1 MLTLYLLALTAL
13 SGTAVRAGNM
23 VLVLYALKL
32 DASAFV
38 IGLLGSMF
46 AVLPMLFSMPA
57 GRLADRYGSRAL
69 LLVCIVGSGLGLL
82 VPWWFPGITAAFIA
96 AALIGLS
103 LAMVVPLQNLMGL
116 ISTPATR
123 ARNFANFSLGMGV
136 ANLLGP
142 LIGGFFVDLAGP
154 ATTCLY
160 LSLLNVVAVAMLLL
174 WGHRLPRAPAAAA
187 KARGSV
193 YAILK
198 IADVRRTVATSSLIN
213 VGRDLYQVYFP
224 VYAHGVGLSASLI
237 GVVLATNFGAELTVR
252 LFLARL
258 LKKLREEQLLSYSF
272 FIGAVSL
279 ALMPFF
285 ESVYV
290 LIALSFMLGLGMGC
304 GQPIITML
312 MYSYSPVGRTGEA
325 LGLRMTFI
333 HLTKLIG
340 PAAFGAIGSAL
351 GLAAMFV
358 VNAAVMA
365 GGGMLSRPRKGR
377 QLEETPPSGNP

>member
-1 MLTLYLLALTAL
+1 MLTAYILALTAL

-32 DASAFV
+32 GSSAFV
-38 IGLLGSMF
+38 IGLLGAMF
-46 AVLPMLFSMPA
+46 AVLPMIFSMPA
-57 GRLADRYGSRAL
+57 GKLADRYGSRAPL
-69 LLVCIVGSGLGLL
+69 LLCVVGSGLGLL
-82 VPWWFPGITAAFIA
+82 VPWAFPGITAMFIA

-116 ISTPATR
+116 ISTPETR
-123 ARNFANFSLGMGV
+123 ARNFANFSLGMGL

-160 LSLLNVVAVAMLLL
+160 LALLDVVAVVLLL
-174 WGHRLPRAPAAAA
+174 VWGHRLPHTRAETRP
-187 KARGSV
+187 KGSV
-193 YAILK
+193 YGILK
-198 IADVRRTVATSSLIN
+198 IANVRRAIATSSLIN
-213 VGRDLYQVYFP
+213 VGRDLYQFYFP
-224 VYAHGVGLSASLI
+224 VYAHSVGLSASLI
-237 GVVLATNFGAELTVR
+237 GIVQATNFGAELTVR

-258 LKKLREEQLLSYSF
+258 LKKFKEEQLLAYSF
-272 FIGAVSL
+272 FIGAASL
-279 ALMPFF
+279 VLMPFF
-285 ESVYV
+285 DTVYV
-290 LIALSFMLGLGMGC
+290 LIVLSFMLGIGMGC
-304 GQPIITML
+304 AQPIITML
-312 MYSYSPVGRTGEA
+312 MYSYSPQGRTGEA

-340 PAAFGAIGSAL
+340 PVVFGAIGSAA

-365 GGGMLSRPRKGR
+365 GGGMLSRPKPRR
-377 QLEETPPSGNP
+377 SSSDTLP

>member
-1 MLTLYLLALTAL
+1 MLTFYLLVLTAL

-32 DASAFV
+32 GSPPHV
-38 IGLLGSMF
+38 IGLLGAMF

-57 GRLADRYGSRAL
+57 GRLADRYGSRAVL
-69 LLVCIVGSGLGLL
+69 LFCVVGSGVGLL
-82 VPWWFPGITAAFIA
+82 VPWAFPGITAMFIA

-116 ISTPATR
+116 ISTPETR
-123 ARNFANFSLGMGV
+123 ARNFANFSLGMGT

-160 LSLLNVVAVAMLLL
+160 LTLLNVAAIAMILA
-174 WGHRLPRAPAAAA
+174 WGGRLPHVSAGGRAQ
-187 KARGSV
+187 GSV
-193 YAILK
+193 YGILK
-198 IADVRRTVATSSLIN
+198 IANVRKAIATSSLIN
-213 VGRDLYQVYFP
+213 VGRDLYQFYFP
-224 VYAHGVGLSASLI
+224 VYAHGIGLSASLI

-252 LFLARL
+252 LFLSRL
-258 LKKLREEQLLSYSF
+258 LKKLGEERLLSYSF
-272 FIGAVSL
+272 FIGAISL

-285 ESVYV
+285 HSVYV
-290 LIALSFMLGLGMGC
+290 LIVLSSMLGLGMGC

-312 MYSYSPVGRTGEA
+312 MYSYSPKGRSAEA

-333 HLTKLIG
+333 HMTKLIG
-340 PAAFGAIGSAL
+340 PVLFGAIGSAL
-351 GLAAMFV
+351 GLTAMFV

-365 GGGMLSRPRKGR
+365 GGGVLSQPGKRRTAT
-377 QLEETPPSGNP
+377 ESPP

>member
-1 MLTLYLLALTAL
+1 MLSLYVLVLAAL
-13 SGTAVRAGNM
+13 SGTAVRAGHM

-32 DASAFV
+32 GSSALV
-38 IGLLGSMF
+38 IGLLGAMF
-46 AVLPMLFSMPA
+46 AVLPMLLSMPA
-57 GRLADRYGSRAL
+57 GKLTDRYGSRVVL
-69 LLVCIVGSGLGLL
+69 LFCVIGSGLGLL
-82 VPWWFPGITAAFIA
+82 VPWAFPGFTAMFVA

-116 ISTPATR
+116 ISTPETR

-142 LIGGFFVDLAGP
+142 LIGGFSVDLAGP

-160 LSLLNVVAVAMLLL
+160 LSLLNVLAVVMLLA
-174 WGHRLPRAPAAAA
+174 WGRRLPHAPAGA
-187 KARGSV
+187 KAKGSV

-198 IADVRRTVATSSLIN
+198 ISNVRRAIATSSLIN
-213 VGRDLYQVYFP
+213 VGRDLYQFYFP
-224 VYAHGVGLSASLI
+224 VYAYSIGLSASLI
-237 GVVLATNFGAELTVR
+237 GIVQATNFGAELTVR
-252 LFLARL
+252 FFLARL
-258 LKKLREEQLLSYSF
+258 LKKFREEQLLAYSF
-272 FIGAVSL
+272 YIGAVSL
-279 ALMPFF
+279 VLMPFF

-290 LIALSFMLGLGMGC
+290 LLVLSFMLGIGMGC

-312 MYSYSPVGRTGEA
+312 MYSYSPKGRTGEA

-340 PAAFGAIGSAL
+340 PIAFGAIGSAL

-358 VNAAVMA
+358 VNAAVMT
-365 GGGMLSRPRKGR
+365 GGGMLSRPRTHR
-377 QLEETPPSGNP
+377 QPPNAQP

>member
-1 MLTLYLLALTAL
+1 MLTLYILALAAL

-32 DASAFV
+32 DSSAFV

-57 GRLADRYGSRAL
+57 GKLADRYGSRVIL
-69 LLVCIVGSGLGLL
+69 LFCVAGSGLGLL
-82 VPWWFPGITAAFIA
+82 VPWAFPGMTAMFIA

-103 LAMVVPLQNLMGL
+103 LCMIVPLQNLMGL
-116 ISTPATR
+116 ISTPETR
-123 ARNFANFSLGMGV
+123 ARNFANFSLGMGS

-142 LIGGFFVDLAGP
+142 LIAGFFVDLAGP

-160 LSLLNVVAVAMLLL
+160 LSLLNVSVVAMLLA
-174 WGHRLPRAPAAAA
+174 WGRRLPHAPAKEKA
-187 KARGSV
+187 KGSV

-198 IADVRRTVATSSLIN
+198 IGNVRRAVATSSLIN

-224 VYAHGVGLSASLI
+224 VYAHGIGFSASLI

-252 LFLARL
+252 LFLSRL
-258 LKKLREEQLLSYSF
+258 LKKLKEEQLLAYSF
-272 FIGAVSL
+272 YIGAASL
-279 ALMPFF
+279 VLMPFF
-285 ESVYV
+285 ESAYV
-290 LIALSFMLGLGMGC
+290 LIALSFMLGLGMGV

-333 HLTKLIG
+333 HLTKLVG
-340 PAAFGAIGSAL
+340 PVVFGAIGSAL
-351 GLAAMFV
+351 GLAAMFA

-365 GGGMLSRPRKGR
+365 GGGVLSRPRKSPPPD
-377 QLEETPPSGNP
+377 ETAP